1 MSTMSSIGKGLALVV
16 ALALAAPG
24 VASAGRG
31 GSAARIRNA
40 VQSGS
45 VDAIVAEVERTERLV
60 CAGCIDAV
68 TDLLDHDRYEVRE
81 VAAWWFA
88 KRPLLA
94 ADIKA
99 RSLDDLRG
107 NDGRVVRNAA
117 DFLGTLRHKD
127 AVPALAAAAARSDLG
142 PDARRHVVRALGTI
156 AHTSANPALTAAM
169 RDADAGVRLAALVG
183 WVDVRGQQGAA
194 PAVGLVADSDAT
206 VRAKAAAVIG
216 SLRDAGGRAALE
228 AAVTSDTNPSV
239 RRNAAWALGR
249 IGDAASRTALQAA
262 AQDASP
268 LVASTAKAALQ
279 SLR

>member
-1 MSTMSSIGKGLALVV
+1 MSTSILKGLALV
-16 ALALAAPG
+16 ALLAVVAPG

-31 GSAARIRNA
+31 GSAGRIRSA

-60 CAGCIDAV
+60 CAGCIEVV

-88 KRPLLA
+88 KRPMLA
-94 ADIKA
+94 ADIKV

-107 NDGRVVRNAA
+107 RDARLIRNAA
-117 DFLGTLRHKD
+117 DFLGTLRQRD
-127 AVPALAAAAARSDLG
+127 AVSALAAAAARSDV
-142 PDARRHVVRALGTI
+142 PAEAKRHVVRALGTI
-156 AHTSANPALTAAM
+156 AHTSVNPALTAAM
-169 RDADAGVRLAALVG
+169 RDGDAGVRLAALVG

-216 SLRDAGGRAALE
+216 SLRDASGRAALE
-228 AAVTSDTNPSV
+228 AAVTGDASASV

-249 IGDAASRTALQAA
+249 IGDAGSRSALQAA
-262 AQDASP
+262 SQDASP

-279 SLR
+279 SLH